1 VAEERR
7 SRTYQTGIT
16 PISTGLKPVWAT
28 GPQSKSVTIK
38 LGKYGQYCKT
48 VGLMPWAVNYQGT
61 ASTKLVTARPEILDY
76 YPVAGV
82 AIQVSRGKIDYS
94 MARPGHQ
101 LQP

>member
-1 VAEERR
+1 
-7 SRTYQTGIT
+7 
-16 PISTGLKPVWAT
+16 
-28 GPQSKSVTIK
+28 
-38 LGKYGQYCKT
+38 
-48 VGLMPWAVNYQGT
+48 MPWAVNYQGT

-82 AIQVSRGKIDYS
+82 AIQASRGKIDYS